1 MCLSQVMQGRK
12 KRPLRFSDVRCFI
25 IVQDM
30 VLHVNFWIFSF
41 KTKIITDNNN
51 DRVQFA
57 F

>member
-30 VLHVNFWIFSF
+30 VLHVNFWINLSS
-41 KTKIITDNNN
+41 KKITTENNN
-51 DRVQFA
+51 EGMLFT